1 MSWHATK
8 RAGAE
13 EMAQVTVTI
22 AGRAYRMACGDGEE
36 PHLEALAAMYDGH
49 IEQLRASVGEIGD
62 MRLHVMA
69 AIMVADELAES
80 RKRIAMLEA
89 RLESASGDA
98 GSADARAEEVEA
110 RSAEA
115 ITRATERLERLAR
128 VLKGTVAEV

>member
-1 MSWHATK
+1 
-8 RAGAE
+8 
-13 EMAQVTVTI
+13 MAQVTVTI

-69 AIMVADELAES
+69 AIMVADELAEA
-80 RKRIAMLEA
+80 RKHTAMLEA
-89 RLESASGDA
+89 RLDAVSGDA
-98 GSADARAEEVEA
+98 GSADARAGEMET

-115 ITRATERLERLAR
+115 IIRATERLERVAR
-128 VLKGTVAEV
+128 LLKGTMPET

>member
-1 MSWHATK
+1 MCWPATK
-8 RAGAE
+8 LVGAE

-69 AIMVADELAES
+69 AIMVADELAEA
-80 RKRIAMLEA
+80 RKRVAMLEA
-89 RLESASGDA
+89 RLELASGDA
-98 GSADARAEEVEA
+98 GSAEEVEA